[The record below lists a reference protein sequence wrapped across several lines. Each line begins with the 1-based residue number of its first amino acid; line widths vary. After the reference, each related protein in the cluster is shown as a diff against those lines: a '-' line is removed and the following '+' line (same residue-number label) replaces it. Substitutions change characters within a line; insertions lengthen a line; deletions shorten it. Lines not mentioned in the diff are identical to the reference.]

1 MRKMKD
7 DKISR
12 DNKKIFIGM
21 GIGAVIG
28 ILVSAIL
35 SVVDSLQILPVFVL
49 MILYALIGIL
59 LGGTF
64 AAVIAATEDKTVMK
78 KRLIYLFTVF
88 IVTLIISRILINV
101 GHSKLALIVGWIGI
115 AIANIFVNRI
125 K

>member
-1 MRKMKD
+1 MKD

-28 ILVSAIL
+28 ILVSVIL

-78 KRLIYLFTVF
+78 KRLIYFFTVF

>member
-1 MRKMKD
+1 MKD

-28 ILVSAIL
+28 ILVSVIL

-78 KRLIYLFTVF
+78 KRLIYLFAVF

>member
-1 MRKMKD
+1 MKD

-35 SVVDSLQILPVFVL
+35 SVVDSLQILPMFVL

>member
-1 MRKMKD
+1 MKD

-28 ILVSAIL
+28 ILVSVIL
-35 SVVDSLQILPVFVL
+35 SVVDSLQILPMFVL
-49 MILYALIGIL
+49 MILHALIGIL

-64 AAVIAATEDKTVMK
+64 AAVIAATGDKTVMK

>member
-1 MRKMKD
+1 MKD

-28 ILVSAIL
+28 ILVSVIL
-35 SVVDSLQILPVFVL
+35 SVVDSLQILPMFVL
-49 MILYALIGIL
+49 MILHALIGIL

-64 AAVIAATEDKTVMK
+64 AAVIAAADNKTVMK

>member
-1 MRKMKD
+1 MKD

-28 ILVSAIL
+28 ILVSVIL
-35 SVVDSLQILPVFVL
+35 SVVDSLQILPMFVL

-78 KRLIYLFTVF
+78 KRLIYLFAVF

>member
-1 MRKMKD
+1 MKD
-7 DKISR
+7 DKICR

>member
-1 MRKMKD
+1 MKD

-12 DNKKIFIGM
+12 DNKKIFIGK
-21 GIGAVIG
+21 GIGVVIG
-28 ILVSAIL
+28 IQVSVIL

-64 AAVIAATEDKTVMK
+64 AAVIAATEDKTIMK

-115 AIANIFVNRI
+115 AIANIFLNRI

>member
-1 MRKMKD
+1 MKD

-28 ILVSAIL
+28 ILVLVIL
-35 SVVDSLQILPVFVL
+35 SVVDSLQNLPMFVL

>member
-1 MRKMKD
+1 MKD

-28 ILVSAIL
+28 ILVSVIL
-35 SVVDSLQILPVFVL
+35 SVVDSLQILPMFVL

-64 AAVIAATEDKTVMK
+64 AAVIAAIEDKTVMK